1 MRALAA
7 GRRPGES
14 PGTRRLLQP
23 LSRVIF
29 PDHWSQLFGE
39 VALYCL
45 VILVLTGV
53 PLMFWFQPSTTDVV
67 YHGSYVQLR
76 GVRMSQ
82 AFASTLDI
90 SFDVRGGLLI
100 RQIHHWA
107 SDLFLAA
114 VMAHMIRV
122 FIHGGYRR
130 PRESNWLIGVAL
142 FALAMAEGL
151 VGNWL
156 PGDMLSGTGVRVMD
170 GILLSVPLIGT
181 YLAFWLFGG
190 DFPGHV
196 ITGRLYALHVVV
208 IPGLMLA
215 LVAGHLLLTYRHRH
229 SRVPGGGR
237 TSRNVASVPAG
248 PRLVART
255 GPVFLFTLAIVTLLA
270 AVAQIDPVWLY
281 GPYTPVSASAGSG
294 PEFYLGMIEGAIRIM
309 PGWEWNLLGHTLTFS
324 IVIPAVVLP
333 GVFFTAAALWPY
345 LERWITGDLTEH
357 HVSDRPRDASAR
369 TAIAVA
375 VITFWGILWA
385 EGADDIIAN
394 NLHLSLELITQ
405 IARFTVLIGPVA
417 AYLITKRVCLGLQRR
432 DLDLLEHGV
441 PTGIIRQLPSGGYVE
456 ETRPLS
462 ADARA
467 VLRAGKAPP
476 RPAAAPAADQ
486 GVPAPGSRSG
496 LGRVRQALGRAL
508 TETMPAETMP
518 AETGG
523 DDADHRA
530 LKAST
535 TRS

>member
-1 MRALAA
+1 MGVLVMRALAA
-7 GRRPGES
+7 GRRPGDGR
-14 PGTRRLLQP
+14 GTRRAASA

-29 PDHWSQLFGE
+29 PDHWSRVFGE
-39 VALYCL
+39 IALYCL
-45 VILVLTGV
+45 VILVITGV
-53 PLMFWFQPSTTDVV
+53 PLMFWFQPSMTEVV
-67 YHGSYVQLR
+67 YHGSYVPLR

-170 GILLSVPLIGT
+170 GILLSVPLIGS

-190 DFPGHV
+190 AFPGHV
-196 ITGRLYALHVVV
+196 ITGRLYALHVAV

-215 LVAGHLLLTYRHRH
+215 LVAGHLLLTYRHRRIRIR
-229 SRVPGGGR
+229 SRPK
-237 TSRNVASVPAG
+237 
-248 PRLVART
+248 LMART
-255 GPVFLFTLAIVTLLA
+255 GAVFLATLAVVTLLA

-324 IVIPAVVLP
+324 VVIPAVVLP

-357 HVSDRPRDASAR
+357 HISDRPRDTPAR
-369 TAIAVA
+369 TGIAMA

-385 EGADDIIAN
+385 EGADDIIAG

-405 IARFTVLIGPVA
+405 IARVGVLIAPIA
-417 AYLITKRVCLGLQRR
+417 AYLVTKRVCLGLQRR

-441 PTGIIRQLPSGGYVE
+441 PTGIIRQLPSGGFVE
-456 ETRPLS
+456 ETRAS
-462 ADARA
+462 
-467 VLRAGKAPP
+467 G
-476 RPAAAPAADQ
+476 
-486 GVPAPGSRSG
+486 GIRSG
-496 LGRVRQALGRAL
+496 I
-508 TETMPAETMP
+508 
-518 AETGG
+518 
-523 DDADHRA
+523 
-530 LKAST
+530 
-535 TRS
+535 

>member
-1 MRALAA
+1 
-7 GRRPGES
+7 
-14 PGTRRLLQP
+14 
-23 LSRVIF
+23 VIF
-29 PDHWSQLFGE
+29 PDHWSQVFGE
-39 VALYCL
+39 VALCCFIIL
-45 VILVLTGV
+45 VITGV
-53 PLMFWFQPSTTDVV
+53 PLMFWFKPSMTEVV
-67 YHGSYVQLR
+67 YHGSYVPLR

-82 AFASTLDI
+82 AFASTLGV

-114 VMAHMIRV
+114 IMAHIIRV

-130 PRESNWLIGVAL
+130 PRESNWLLGVAL

-170 GILLSVPLIGT
+170 GILLSVPLIGS

-196 ITGRLYALHVVV
+196 ITGRLYALHVAV

-229 SRVPGGGR
+229 TRVRDGGK
-237 TSRNVASVPAG
+237 TSRNVAGVPAG
-248 PRLVART
+248 PRLMARA
-255 GPVFLFTLAIVTLLA
+255 GAVFLATLAIVTLLA

-294 PEFYLGMIEGAIRIM
+294 PEFYLGMIEGAVRIM

-345 LERWITGDLTEH
+345 LERRITGDLTEH
-357 HVSDRPRDASAR
+357 HVGDRPRDAPAR
-369 TAIAVA
+369 TAIAMA

-385 EGADDIIAN
+385 EGADDIIADY
-394 NLHLSLELITQ
+394 LHLSLELITQ
-405 IARFTVLIGPVA
+405 IARFAVLIGPVA
-417 AYLITKRVCLGLQRR
+417 AYLVTRRVCLGLRRR
-432 DLDLLEHGV
+432 DLDQLTRGV
-441 PTGIIRQLPSGGYVE
+441 PTGIIRQLPSGGFVE
-456 ETRPLS
+456 ETRPPA

-467 VLRAGKAPP
+467 
-476 RPAAAPAADQ
+476 
-486 GVPAPGSRSG
+486 
-496 LGRVRQALGRAL
+496 
-508 TETMPAETMP
+508 
-518 AETGG
+518 
-523 DDADHRA
+523 DDAGHRA
-530 LKAST
+530 LKAGT
-535 TRS
+535 ARS

>member
-1 MRALAA
+1 
-7 GRRPGES
+7 
-14 PGTRRLLQP
+14 
-23 LSRVIF
+23 VVF
-29 PDHWSQLFGE
+29 PDRWSRLFGE

-45 VILVLTGV
+45 VILVITGV
-53 PLMFWFQPSTTDVV
+53 PLMFWFQPSMTEVV
-67 YHGSYVQLR
+67 YHGSYVPLR

-114 VMAHMIRV
+114 VMAHLITV
-122 FIHGGYRR
+122 FVRGGYRR

-142 FALAMAEGL
+142 FALAMAEAL

-156 PGDMLSGTGVRVMD
+156 PGDMLSGTGVRVAD
-170 GILLSVPLIGT
+170 GILLSVPLIGS

-190 DFPGHV
+190 QFPGHV
-196 ITGRLYALHVVV
+196 ITGRLYALHVAV

-215 LVAGHLLLTYRHRH
+215 LVAGHLLLTYRHR
-229 SRVPGGGR
+229 RIPNGGR
-237 TSRNVASVPAG
+237 TSRSVAGIPGVPVG
-248 PRLVART
+248 PWLMART
-255 GPVFLFTLAIVTLLA
+255 GAIFLPTLAVVTLLA

-345 LERWITGDLTEH
+345 LERWITGDLAEPQ
-357 HVSDRPRDASAR
+357 VSDRPRDAPAR

-385 EGADDIIAN
+385 EGGDDTIASS
-394 NLHLSLELITQ
+394 LHLSLELITQ
-405 IARFTVLIGPVA
+405 IARFAVLIGPVA
-417 AYLITKRVCLGLQRR
+417 AYLVTKRVCLGLQRR
-432 DLDLLEHGV
+432 DLDLVRDGV

-462 ADARA
+462 ADPRG
-467 VLRAGKAPP
+467 VLRGGKAPA
-476 RPAAAPAADQ
+476 RPAAAPAADR
-486 GVPAPGSRSG
+486 GVPAPGSRGG
-496 LGRVRQALGRAL
+496 LGHVRQALGRAY
-508 TETMPAETMP
+508 AETMP
-518 AETGG
+518 AENMPGDTD
-523 DDADHRA
+523 DDADHGA
-530 LKAST
+530 LKAGT

>member
-1 MRALAA
+1 MGGLVMRALAA

-14 PGTRRLLQP
+14 PGTKTPGTRRVLQP

-29 PDHWSQLFGE
+29 PNHWSRVFGE

-45 VILVLTGV
+45 VILVITGV
-53 PLMFWFQPSTTDVV
+53 PLMFWFQPSMTEVV
-67 YHGSYVQLR
+67 YHGSYVPLR

-114 VMAHMIRV
+114 VMAHMISV

-156 PGDMLSGTGVRVMD
+156 PGDMLSGTGVRVAD
-170 GILLSVPLIGT
+170 GILLSVPLIGS

-215 LVAGHLLLTYRHRH
+215 LVVGHLLLTYRHR
-229 SRVPGGGR
+229 RA
-237 TSRNVASVPAG
+237 RNRSH
-248 PRLVART
+248 PRLMARI
-255 GPVFLFTLAIVTLLA
+255 G
-270 AVAQIDPVWLY
+270 
-281 GPYTPVSASAGSG
+281 
-294 PEFYLGMIEGAIRIM
+294 
-309 PGWEWNLLGHTLTFS
+309 
-324 IVIPAVVLP
+324 AVVLP

-345 LERWITGDLTEH
+345 LERWITGDLAEH
-357 HVSDRPRDASAR
+357 QVSDRTRDAPAR
-369 TAIAVA
+369 TAIAMA

-385 EGADDIIAN
+385 EGADDTIAN
-394 NLHLSLELITQ
+394 SLHLSLELITQ

-417 AYLITKRVCLGLQRR
+417 AYLVTKRVCLGLQRR
-432 DLDLLEHGV
+432 DLDLVRDGV
-441 PTGIIRQLPSGGYVE
+441 PTGIIRRLPSGGYVE

-462 ADARA
+462 AAARA
-467 VLRAGKAPP
+467 VLRAGKAPA
-476 RPAAAPAADQ
+476 RPAAAPAADH
-486 GVPAPGSRSG
+486 GVPAPGSRGG
-496 LGRVRQALGRAL
+496 LGQVRQVLGSAY
-508 TETMPAETMP
+508 AETMP
-518 AETGG
+518 DDTG

-530 LKAST
+530 LKAGT

>member
-1 MRALAA
+1 MGGLVMRAPAA
-7 GRRPGES
+7 GGRRGERS
-14 PGTRRLLQP
+14 GTRRVLQP

-29 PDHWSQLFGE
+29 PDHWSQVFGE
-39 VALYCL
+39 VALCCFIIL
-45 VILVLTGV
+45 VITGV
-53 PLMFWFQPSTTDVV
+53 PLMFWFQPSTTEVV
-67 YHGSYVQLR
+67 YHGSYVPLR

-82 AFASTLDI
+82 AFASTLGV

-114 VMAHMIRV
+114 VMAHIITV

-170 GILLSVPLIGT
+170 GILLSVPLIGS

-190 DFPGHV
+190 EFPGHV
-196 ITGRLYALHVVV
+196 ITGRLYALHVAV

-215 LVAGHLLLTYRHRH
+215 LVVGHLLLTYRHR
-229 SRVPGGGR
+229 RIPNGGR
-237 TSRNVASVPAG
+237 TSRSVAGIPRVPAG
-248 PRLVART
+248 PWLMART

-270 AVAQIDPVWLY
+270 AVAQIEPVWLY

-294 PEFYLGMIEGAIRIM
+294 PEFYLDMIEGAIRIT

-324 IVIPAVVLP
+324 VVIPAVVLP

-357 HVSDRPRDASAR
+357 HVSDRPRDTPAR
-369 TAIAVA
+369 TGIAMA

-385 EGADDIIAN
+385 EGADDIIAG

-405 IARFTVLIGPVA
+405 IARIAVFIGPVA
-417 AYLITKRVCLGLQRR
+417 AYLVTKRVCLGLQRR

-462 ADARA
+462 ADACA
-467 VLRAGKAPP
+467 ALRAGKAPA
-476 RPAAAPAADQ
+476 RPAAIPAADQ
-486 GVPAPGSRSG
+486 GVPAPGSRGG
-496 LGRVRQALGRAL
+496 LGRVRQVLGSAY
-508 TETMPAETMP
+508 AETMP
-518 AETGG
+518 DDTG
-523 DDADHRA
+523 DDA
-530 LKAST
+530 
-535 TRS
+535 

>member
-1 MRALAA
+1 
-7 GRRPGES
+7 
-14 PGTRRLLQP
+14 
-23 LSRVIF
+23 
-29 PDHWSQLFGE
+29 
-39 VALYCL
+39 
-45 VILVLTGV
+45 V
-53 PLMFWFQPSTTDVV
+53 PLMFWFQPSMTEVV
-67 YHGSYVQLR
+67 YHGSYVPLR

-114 VMAHMIRV
+114 VMAHMISV
-122 FIHGGYRR
+122 FIHGGYRS

-142 FALAMAEGL
+142 FALAIAEGL

-156 PGDMLSGTGVRVMD
+156 PGDMLSGTGVRVAD
-170 GILLSVPLIGT
+170 GILLSVPLIGS

-190 DFPGHV
+190 QFPGHV
-196 ITGRLYALHVVV
+196 ITGRLYALHVAV

-229 SRVPGGGR
+229 TRAPGGGR
-237 TSRNVASVPAG
+237 TSRNVADVPAG
-248 PRLVART
+248 LRLMART
-255 GPVFLFTLAIVTLLA
+255 GPVFLFTLAVVTLLA

-324 IVIPAVVLP
+324 VVIPAVVLP

-345 LERWITGDLTEH
+345 LERWITGDLADH
-357 HVSDRPRDASAR
+357 QVSDRPRDAPAR

-405 IARFTVLIGPVA
+405 IARFAVLIGPVA
-417 AYLITKRVCLGLQRR
+417 AYLVTKRVCLGLQRR
-432 DLDLLEHGV
+432 DLNERTRGV
-441 PTGIIRQLPSGGYVE
+441 PTGIIRQLPGGGFVE
-456 ETRPLS
+456 ETRPPP
-462 ADARA
+462 ADAGA
-467 VLRAGKAPP
+467 
-476 RPAAAPAADQ
+476 
-486 GVPAPGSRSG
+486 
-496 LGRVRQALGRAL
+496 
-508 TETMPAETMP
+508 
-518 AETGG
+518 
-523 DDADHRA
+523 DDAGHRA
-530 LKAST
+530 LKAGT
-535 TRS
+535 ARS

>member
-7 GRRPGES
+7 GRRPGER
-14 PGTRRLLQP
+14 PGRRRVLQP

-29 PDHWSQLFGE
+29 PDHWSQVFGE
-39 VALYCL
+39 VAIYCL

-53 PLMFWFQPSTTDVV
+53 PLMFWFQPSMTEVV
-67 YHGSYVQLR
+67 YHGSYVPLR

-114 VMAHMIRV
+114 VMAHMISV

-190 DFPGHV
+190 AFPGHV
-196 ITGRLYALHVVV
+196 ITGRLYALHVAV

-215 LVAGHLLLTYRHRH
+215 LVAGHLLLRYRRIP
-229 SRVPGGGR
+229 VGGR
-237 TSRNVASVPAG
+237 TSRNVPGVPAG
-248 PRLVART
+248 PRLMARI
-255 GPVFLFTLAIVTLLA
+255 GAVFLPTLAVLTLLA

-324 IVIPAVVLP
+324 IIIPAVIVP

-345 LERWITGDLTEH
+345 LERWITGDLAEH
-357 HVSDRPRDASAR
+357 HVRDRPRDAPAR
-369 TAIAVA
+369 TGIAMA
-375 VITFWGILWA
+375 AITFWGILWA
-385 EGADDIIAN
+385 EGADDIIAD

-405 IARFTVLIGPVA
+405 ITRFAVLIAPVV
-417 AYLITKRVCLGLQRR
+417 AYLVTKRVCLALQRR

-467 VLRAGKAPP
+467 ALRAGKAPP
-476 RPAAAPAADQ
+476 RPTAVPAADQ
-486 GVPAPGSRSG
+486 DVPAPGSRGG
-496 LGRVRQALGRAL
+496 LGQVRRALGRAF
-508 TETMPAETMP
+508 TETMPDKT
-518 AETGG
+518 
-523 DDADHRA
+523 DDDTDHRA
-530 LKAST
+530 LNAST